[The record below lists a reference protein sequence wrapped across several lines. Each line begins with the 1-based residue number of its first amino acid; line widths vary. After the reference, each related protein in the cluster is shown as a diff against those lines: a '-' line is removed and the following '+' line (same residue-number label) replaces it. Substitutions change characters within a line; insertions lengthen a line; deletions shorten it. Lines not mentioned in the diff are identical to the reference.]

1 MILTRMHCVFILLAL
16 YTCLSVVQSKFED
29 PGTCTAESHT
39 EEASSNISC
48 TSESESTDYDF
59 SYDSDYDTGYQ
70 DNVLTS
76 DQHLESDYVPSSNAP
91 ASETKREG
99 NVNVLPIGFFGT
111 SYRLPSNWHSLV
123 PLENYSNRPIKYLE
137 IGTFYGANALSFAET
152 YGSHPDSLVYCVD
165 PWEDYDDYPEY
176 KGMQSSIFEAFVK
189 NVAASPSR
197 QKVVIFRGLSHTMVP
212 TFPDESFDIIY
223 IDGNHEPEYVMEDAV
238 LSFRKL
244 KKEGILIFDDYGWG
258 GPDLTTKGIDGFISG
273 YKKRL
278 QVLGLVN
285 TQMIVQ
291 KIS

>member
-1 MILTRMHCVFILLAL
+1 MLCVLILIVLYLCLGVYVHCA
-16 YTCLSVVQSKFED
+16 FED
-29 PGTCTAESHT
+29 SGTCTAKSGT
-39 EEASSNISC
+39 EESSSNVLC
-48 TSESESTDYDF
+48 TSGSDSADDDF
-59 SYDSDYDTGYQ
+59 SYDSDYDT
-70 DNVLTS
+70 DDDLTNVPTTDRDEQPES
-76 DQHLESDYVPSSNAP
+76 DQESSSNAP
-91 ASETKREG
+91 ASETKLG
-99 NVNVLPIGFFGT
+99 GHTNVLPTGFVGT
-111 SYRLPSNWHSLV
+111 SYRLPYNWHTLV

-137 IGTFYGANALSFAET
+137 IGTFYGANALSFADT

-165 PWEDYDDYPEY
+165 PWEDYDEYPEY

-197 QKVVIFRGLSHTMVP
+197 EKVVIFRGLSHSIVP

-223 IDGNHEPEYVMEDAV
+223 IDGNHEPEYVLEDAV

-244 KKEGILIFDDYGWG
+244 KKQGILIFDDYGWG
-258 GPDLTTKGIDGFISG
+258 GPELTTKGIDGFISG